1 MTDHSV
7 LIAGAGATGLMLA
20 GELALAGIDV
30 AIVERRADQE
40 LVGTR
45 ARGIQAR
52 TIEVFDQRRIAD
64 RFLAVGQT
72 AQVAGFA
79 GVRLDI
85 GDLPTRHPYGLGI
98 GQQQIERILAEWVAE
113 LGVPIL
119 RSTEMTDLTQDEAG
133 VDVDLAGG
141 RTLRADFLVGCDG
154 GRSVVRKAAGIE
166 FVGTDA
172 SVSCLI
178 AEAEVEVE
186 PEWGIHRDE
195 LGTHAFSKLETGPA
209 IGILVTE
216 PEVRSD
222 GEPTPQDLR
231 AALIR
236 VFGTDY
242 GVHDPAWLSR
252 FTDVARQ
259 AATYRAGRV
268 LVAGDAAHVHA
279 PDGGQGL
286 SLGVQDAVN
295 LGWKLAR
302 VVKGEAPEGLLDTYH
317 AERHPVGALVL
328 RNSRAAIP
336 FRRRDPRIAALSE
349 VMAELFSMDQP
360 RQRFGAMLSG
370 LDIHYDLGPGHPLLG
385 RRMPDLDLLTAAG
398 PGRVFGLL
406 HGGEAV
412 LLDLG
417 LPSGIDAA
425 AWAGRVRLVE
435 GTIGGPWELPV
446 VGAVAA
452 PSAVLVRPDGY
463 VGWVGEGTS
472 AGLEAALV
480 RWFGPVRGTQAA
492 GQDTFWE
499 PTPPRV
505 D

>member
-1 MTDHSV
+1 MTDHRV
-7 LIAGAGATGLMLA
+7 LIAGAGPTGLTLA
-20 GELALAGIDV
+20 GELALAGVDV
-30 AIVERRADQE
+30 AIVERRPAQD

-52 TIEVFDQRRIAD
+52 TIEVFDQRGIAD

-85 GDLPTRHPYGLGI
+85 GDLPTRHSYGLGI

-119 RSTEMTDLTQDEAG
+119 RSVELTGLTQDGAG
-133 VDVDLAGG
+133 VDVRLADS
-141 RTLRADFLVGCDG
+141 RTLRADYLVGCDG
-154 GRSVVRKAAGIE
+154 GRSIVRKAAGIE

-195 LGTHAFSKLETGPA
+195 LGTHAFSKLETGSA

-216 PEVRSD
+216 PKVRGD
-222 GEPTPQDLR
+222 GEPTPRDLR
-231 AALIR
+231 EALIEA
-236 VFGTDY
+236 FGTDF
-242 GVHDPAWLSR
+242 GVHEPTWLSR
-252 FTDVARQ
+252 FTDMARQ

-268 LVAGDAAHVHA
+268 LVAGDAAHVHV

-302 VVKGEAPEGLLDTYH
+302 VVKGEAPDRLLDTYH

-349 VMAELFSMDQP
+349 VMAELLAMDEP
-360 RQRFGAMLSG
+360 RQRVGAMLSG

-385 RRMPDLDLLTAAG
+385 RRMPDLDLMTGEG
-398 PGRVFGLL
+398 PARVFALL
-406 HGGEAV
+406 HAGEAI

-417 LPSGIDAA
+417 LPGGIDAA
-425 AWAGRVRLVE
+425 GWAGRVRLAAAAAV
-435 GTIGGPWELPV
+435 GPWELPV
-446 VGAVAA
+446 VGPVPA

-463 VGWVGEGTS
+463 AGWVGEGTS
-472 AGLEAALV
+472 AGLEAALT
-480 RWFGPVRGTQAA
+480 RWLGP
-492 GQDTFWE
+492 
-499 PTPPRV
+499 PTA
-505 D
+505 